1 MKVTITGGTGFI
13 GRRLVDR
20 LLAGGHEVHLLVR
33 TPKTALPPEV
43 GLSIWNAMA
52 GPPPAASLEEADA
65 VVHLAG
71 EPIAQRWT
79 PEIKRRIRSSRID
92 GTRHLVEGIGRRG
105 RPLPVLVSV
114 SGVDY
119 YGSRGDEILTESSAP
134 GTGFLAEVCAGWEQ
148 EARAAER
155 YGVRVAILRLGMV
168 LGPGGALALM
178 LPWFK
183 LGLGGRLGD
192 GRQWMSWIHLDDVL
206 NLILFALERP
216 EAKGPLNAVAPNP
229 VRNADFTQTLSRV
242 LRRPALFPVPLF
254 GLRLLFGEMSEV
266 LLASHR
272 VLPKAAEAAGFKFSF
287 PDLGPALKHVL
298 A

>member
-1 MKVTITGGTGFI
+1 MNVTITGGTGFI
-13 GRRLVDR
+13 GKRVVER
-20 LLAGGHEVHLLVR
+20 LLAGGHQVHLLVR
-33 TPKTALPPEV
+33 TPKTGLPPGV
-43 GLSIWNAMA
+43 RFSLWNAAA
-52 GPPPAASLEEADA
+52 GPPPPASLEEADA

-79 PEIKRRIRSSRID
+79 PEIKRRIRASRID
-92 GTRHLVEGIGRRG
+92 GTRHLVEGIAQRG
-105 RPLPVLVSV
+105 RPLPALVSA

-119 YGSRGDEILTESSAP
+119 YGSRGDEILTESAAP
-134 GTGFLAEVCAGWEQ
+134 GAGFLAEVCAGWEEQ
-148 EARAAER
+148 ARAAEK
-155 YGVRVAILRLGMV
+155 YGVRVAILRFGMV
-168 LGPGGALALM
+168 LGPGGALAVM

-192 GRQWMSWIHLDDVL
+192 GRQWMSWIHIDDVV
-206 NLILFALERP
+206 NLIEFALERP
-216 EAKGPLNAVAPNP
+216 EVKGPVNATSPHP
-229 VRNADFTQTLSRV
+229 VRNADFTRTLSRV

-272 VLPKAAEAAGFKFSF
+272 VLPKAAEEAGFKFSF

>member
-1 MKVTITGGTGFI
+1 MRVTITGGTGFI

-20 LLAGGHEVHLLVR
+20 LLAGGHQVHLLAR
-33 TPKTALPPEV
+33 APKTALPLEV
-43 GLSIWNAMA
+43 GISIWNATA
-52 GPPPAASLEEADA
+52 GPPPPAGLEEADA
-65 VVHLAG
+65 VVHLVG

-79 PEIKRRIRSSRID
+79 PEIKRRIRASRID
-92 GTRHLVEGIGRRG
+92 GTRHLVEGIARRS

-119 YGSRGDEILTESSAP
+119 YGSRGDEILTESAPP
-134 GTGFLAEVCAGWEQ
+134 GTGFLAEVCAGWEEQ
-148 EARAAER
+148 ARAAEKL
-155 YGVRVAILRLGMV
+155 GVRVVILRLGMV

-192 GRQWMSWIHLDDVL
+192 GRQWMSWIHLDDVV

-216 EAKGPLNAVAPNP
+216 ELAGVVNAVSPNP
-229 VRNADFTQTLSRV
+229 VRNADFTRTLSRV

-254 GLRLLFGEMSEV
+254 GLRLLFGEMSDV

-272 VLPKAAEAAGFKFSF
+272 VVPKAAEAAGFKFSF
-287 PDLGPALKHVL
+287 PDLGPALKHVIT
-298 A
+298 